1 MHTPTPDPREDEEEP
16 DVKHPPVPPDQEP
29 YVVPQREPPNP
40 DESHPLI
47 GCSWRPF
54 DPGQEVSGP
63 GSITYESGDVHRL
76 DVDEFL
82 DSV

>member
-54 DPGQEVSGP
+54 DPGQGLA
-63 GSITYESGDVHRL
+63 VHDSR
-76 DVDEFL
+76 VL
-82 DSV
+82 DSSTSLGHR